1 MGISKSDK
9 PLGSFYLKN
18 GPKENGNCIVYL
30 RYYINGRYA
39 TKSTFIEVPKDRWD
53 QSRQIV
59 KGSSDRNL
67 NEQANRLNSRLKKE
81 KDRIDRQIEQYDG
94 KFTYPIVMQMLKGD
108 FQPRE
113 KRIKET
119 EFIQYAL
126 DYNQQRYD
134 QHQIAYS
141 TWNNARLAILAFQK
155 FLIEK
160 RGRSELYLNEIEPKL
175 FDDYKTWR
183 VTTRGNSSLEGIN
196 KTLTPLFN
204 AVKDL
209 SANLLIPLD
218 VASNIVDKYLEV
230 KQRVYDPTVEKHE
243 VHYLT
248 PEQLSEFIKLYPT
261 VKYNRTR
268 DYMDIF
274 LFSFYACGLR
284 ISDLV
289 TLEWSQIDFEK
300 QELTKMM
307 YKTKSPITIPLT
319 DNAIEILVRWKKRKL
334 NGRFVF
340 NLLDEDFDITDIVAL
355 DNARLSKNKAI
366 QTSLRG
372 LGDKLGLPFHLTI
385 HVARHTFA
393 VLALKNGVDVYQISK
408 FLGHKSIAATE
419 KTYAEYLPSDMK
431 KTLHD
436 KLQFDLPTIGT
447 E

>member
-1 MGISKSDK
+1 M
-9 PLGSFYLKN
+9 
-18 GPKENGNCIVYL
+18 
-30 RYYINGRYA
+30 
-39 TKSTFIEVPKDRWD
+39 ST
-53 QSRQIV
+53 
-59 KGSSDRNL
+59 
-67 NEQANRLNSRLKKE
+67 
-81 KDRIDRQIEQYDG
+81 
-94 KFTYPIVMQMLKGD
+94 
-108 FQPRE
+108 
-113 KRIKET
+113 
-119 EFIQYAL
+119 
-126 DYNQQRYD
+126 
-134 QHQIAYS
+134 
-141 TWNNARLAILAFQK
+141 ARM
-155 FLIEK
+155 EK
-160 RGRSELYLNEIEPKL
+160 RGRGELYLNEIEPKL
-175 FDDYKTWR
+175 FEDYKTWR

-230 KQRVYDPTVEKHE
+230 KQRVYDPTVETHE

-248 PEQLSEFIKLYPT
+248 PEQLSGFIKLYPT

-268 DYMDIF
+268 DYMDMF

-284 ISDLV
+284 ISDIV
-289 TLEWSQIDFEK
+289 TLEWSQIDFDR

-319 DNAIEILVRWKKRKL
+319 DNAIKILERWKKRKL
-334 NGRFVF
+334 NSRFVF
-340 NLLDEDFDITDIVAL
+340 DLLPEDFDITDVVAL

-431 KTLHD
+431 KTLRD
-436 KLQFDLPTIGT
+436 KLQFDLPAIET